1 MESSAPKKHS
11 WDKNNNW
18 TEELNRLKEIISQTE
33 LLETT
38 KWGTPVYVL
47 NGKNVIGI
55 GGFKSY
61 FGIWFFNGVFLKDEH
76 KLLVNAQEGVT
87 KSLRQWRFNSVE
99 EIDEKRI
106 LTYVLEAIANEKA
119 GKSFKPTLKKTV
131 ISAQLQLALDSNDTL
146 AKAFQKFTAAK
157 QREFHDYIEE
167 AKRDTTKITRIE
179 KIKPMIIKNIGLND
193 KYK

>member
-1 MESSAPKKHS
+1 MDPSVPKKHS

-18 TEELNRLKEIISQTE
+18 TEELNRLKVIIAQTE
-33 LLETT
+33 LVETI
-38 KWGTPVYVL
+38 KWGAPTYVL
-47 NGKNVIGI
+47 NGKNIIGI

-87 KSLRQWRFNSVE
+87 KSLRQWRFNSIK
-99 EIDEKRI
+99 EIDEKRV

-119 GKSFKPTLKKTV
+119 GKSSNPTVKKTV
-131 ISAQLQLALDSNDTL
+131 ISVQLQLALDSNDTL

-157 QREFHDYIEE
+157 KREFHDYIEE

-179 KIKPMIIKNIGLND
+179 KLNHYGL
-193 KYK
+193 KVHRFG